1 VLPPIVF
8 ELVTH
13 SDILHPTFFQITQ
26 GIQDDL
32 SSCSEEVRIAYP
44 TLWEL
49 AHTDLKARARQVK
62 DTP

>member
-1 VLPPIVF
+1 VF

-32 SSCSEEVRIAYP
+32 SSRGEEVRIAYP
-44 TLWEL
+44 TLREL
-49 AHTDLKARARQVK
+49 AHTDLKARAGQVK